1 MIDFSF
7 RQRLSILI
15 GLLLVSIVGLLF
27 LDPIAQDPAYHLF
40 ADNRSFL
47 GIPNFNDVV
56 SNTGL
61 AIVGILGMLTVL
73 GVRGWVIFH
82 QRSDARSYLVF
93 FAAVALIGLGSAYYH
108 WAPSNERLFWDR
120 LPMVLAF
127 TAFCSTII
135 ADRIDARAGNTWLLP
150 ILIGLGV
157 TSLVYWSWT
166 ESLGRGDLRFYGIV
180 QFYPMVA
187 MPIACA
193 LFPEHRYTAGRY
205 ILWVIAWYALAKVF
219 EHFDGEIFEI
229 LGRTVSGH
237 TLKHLAGTVATYVVL
252 RMLMEPRSERQ

>member
-1 MIDFSF
+1 MIDRSF
-7 RQRLSILI
+7 TLRISILI
-15 GLLLVSIVGLLF
+15 GLLVAGLIGLSF

-73 GVRGWVIFH
+73 GVRGPAIFEE
-82 QRSDARSYLVF
+82 RSDARPYLVL
-93 FAAVALIGLGSAYYH
+93 FAAVALVSLGSAYYH

-120 LPMVLAF
+120 LPMVFAF
-127 TAFCSTII
+127 MAFCATII

-157 TSLVYWSWT
+157 ISLIYWSWT

-187 MPIACA
+187 MPLACA

-205 ILWVIAWYALAKVF
+205 ILWVVAWYALAKFF

-229 LGRTVSGH
+229 LGRTISGH
-237 TLKHLAGTVATYVVL
+237 TLKHLAAAVAIYVVL
-252 RMLMEPRSERQ
+252 RMLTAPREGRP